1 MIPDKT
7 PLEDGIDLDFFA
19 ETFELSGSQ
28 IKEILWNAAYIA
40 VSDQKPLGNERL
52 KEATMWNYM
61 KYGKQLTKEDFGYLA

>member
-1 MIPDKT
+1 M
-7 PLEDGIDLDFFA
+7 EDGIDLDFFA

-40 VSDQKPLGNERL
+40 VADQKPLGNEQL

-61 KYGKQLTKEDFGYLA
+61 KYGKMCIRDRFLLQSKITTEK